1 MKGVRSLNSFSKRC
15 YAAARRG
22 QPLTEPLANVK
33 PAQAA
38 PLPPQNVQV
47 SKLPNGLVI
56 ASLENYS
63 PLSSVGVFVKAGSRH
78 ENVENLGVSHVLRL
92 AANLT
97 TKGASAF
104 KICRSV
110 EALGGSLSVTGSR
123 ENIVYSA
130 DCLRDDLDSLLD
142 FLVNVTTA
150 QEFRPWEVDELTS
163 RVKID
168 KALAQQCPQISVIE
182 KLHEA
187 AYKNALSNSL
197 YCPDFMVGRVS
208 SEQLHSFVKDT
219 FTTGRMALVG
229 VGVKHSVLRQVGEGL
244 LSAQLHSFVKDTFTT
259 GRMALV
265 GVGVKHSVLRQVGEG
280 LLSARSGAGAPVAKA
295 AYRGGELR
303 VQNGDDLVHA
313 LVVSEGGVTGTAEAN
328 AFTVLQRILGASP
341 HVKRGSS
348 ITSKLSQGVA
358 KATTQPFDATA
369 FNASYS
375 DSGLFGVYTIA
386 QADSAGEV
394 IRAAIAQ
401 VRGVADG
408 SVTEADIT
416 RAKNQV
422 KAEYLM
428 SIESSEGLMEEIG
441 AQALNTAA
449 YQAPESVLQA
459 IDAITK
465 DAVVKAARQFVD
477 GKKTMAASGHL
488 INTPFVD
495 EL

>member
-1 MKGVRSLNSFSKRC
+1 MKGVRSLNHFSKRC

-22 QPLTEPLANVK
+22 QSLTEPLSNVK
-33 PAQAA
+33 AAQAA
-38 PLPPQNVQV
+38 PFPPQDVQV

-56 ASLENYS
+56 ASVENYS
-63 PLSSVGVFVKAGSRH
+63 PLSSVGLFVKAGSRH
-78 ENVENLGVSHVLRL
+78 ENSANLGVSHVLRL

-110 EALGGSLSVTGSR
+110 EALGGSLSVTGTR
-123 ENIVYSA
+123 ENIIYSA
-130 DCLRDDLDSLLD
+130 DCLRDDVGSLLD
-142 FLVNVTTA
+142 FLGKVTTA
-150 QEFRPWEVDELTS
+150 QEFRAWEVEELTS

-168 KALAQQCPQISVIE
+168 RALAQQCPQICVIE

-208 SEQLHSFVKDT
+208 SEQLHSFVKDN

-229 VGVKHSVLRQVGEGL
+229 VGVNHSVLKQVGEGL
-244 LSAQLHSFVKDTFTT
+244 LST
-259 GRMALV
+259 
-265 GVGVKHSVLRQVGEG
+265 
-280 LLSARSGAGAPVAKA
+280 RSGAGAPVAKA

-303 VQNGDDLVHA
+303 VQNRDDLVHA

-386 QADSAGEV
+386 QANSAREV
-394 IRAAIAQ
+394 IGAAVAQ
-401 VRGVADG
+401 VRGVAEG
-408 SVTEADIT
+408 NVTEADII

-422 KAEYLM
+422 EAEYLM
-428 SIESSEGLMEEIG
+428 SIESSEGLLEEIG
-441 AQALNTAA
+441 AQALNNAA
-449 YQAPESVLQA
+449 YQAPESVLHV

-465 DAVVKAARQFVD
+465 ADVVEAARKFVD
-477 GKKTMAASGHL
+477 GKKTMAACGHL
-488 INTPFVD
+488 VNTPFVD

>member
-1 MKGVRSLNSFSKRC
+1 MRGIRSLNTLPKRC
-15 YAAARRG
+15 YAAAAKRSEA
-22 QPLTEPLANVK
+22 LTEPLAGRK
-33 PAQAA
+33 PSSAA

-63 PLSSVGVFVKAGSRH
+63 PMSSIGVFVKAGSRY
-78 ENVENLGVSHVLRL
+78 ESVENLGVSHVLRL

-104 KICRSV
+104 KICRGV
-110 EALGGSLSVTGSR
+110 EALGGSLSVTSSR
-123 ENIVYSA
+123 ETTVYTA
-130 DCLRDDLDSLLD
+130 DCLRDHLDTLMEYIA
-142 FLVNVTTA
+142 NVTTA

-168 KALAQQCPQISVIE
+168 KALAQQCPQIGVIE

-197 YCPDFMVGRVS
+197 YCPDYMVGRVS
-208 SEQLHSFVKDT
+208 SNQLKSFVEDT

-229 VGVKHSVLRQVGEGL
+229 L
-244 LSAQLHSFVKDTFTT
+244 
-259 GRMALV
+259 
-265 GVGVKHSVLRQVGEG
+265 GVKHSVLRQVGEG
-280 LLSARSGAGAPVAKA
+280 LLSARSGAGAPAAKA
-295 AYRGGELR
+295 VYRGGELR
-303 VQNGDDLVHA
+303 VQSNDDLVHA
-313 LVVSEGGVTGTAEAN
+313 LIASEGGLAGSAEAN
-328 AFTVLQRILGASP
+328 AFSVLQRILGAGP
-341 HVKRGSS
+341 HVKRGSN
-348 ITSKLSQGVA
+348 ITSKLSQGIA

-386 QADSAGEV
+386 QANSAGEV
-394 IRAAIAQ
+394 IKAAIAQ
-401 VRGVADG
+401 VRGVAEG
-408 SVTEADIT
+408 NVTEADVT

-428 SIESSEGLMEEIG
+428 SIESSESLLEEIG
-441 AQALNTAA
+441 AQALATAA
-449 YQAPESVLQA
+449 YQPPDTVAQA
-459 IDAITK
+459 IDAVTQA
-465 DAVVKAARQFVD
+465 DVVKAAKKFVD
-477 GKKTMAASGHL
+477 GKKSMAASGHL

-495 EL
+495 EV

>member
-1 MKGVRSLNSFSKRC
+1 HIFRVLCSYFSQKRC
-15 YAAARRG
+15 YASARRG
-22 QPLTEPLANVK
+22 QTLTEPFSNVK

-38 PLPPQNVQV
+38 PFSPQDVQV

-56 ASLENYS
+56 ASVENYS
-63 PLSSVGVFVKAGSRH
+63 PLSRVGVFIRAGSRH
-78 ENVENLGVSHVLRL
+78 ENSENLGVSHVLRL

-104 KICRSV
+104 KICHGV

-123 ENIVYSA
+123 ENIIYSA
-130 DCLRDDLDSLLD
+130 DCLRDDLGSLLD
-142 FLVNVTTA
+142 FLGNVTTA

-168 KALAQQCPQISVIE
+168 RALAQQCPQISVIE

-197 YCPDFMVGRVS
+197 YCPDFMVGRIS
-208 SEQLHSFVKDT
+208 SEQVWICFILHS
-219 FTTGRMALVG
+219 R
-229 VGVKHSVLRQVGEGL
+229 GL
-244 LSAQLHSFVKDTFTT
+244 LST
-259 GRMALV
+259 
-265 GVGVKHSVLRQVGEG
+265 
-280 LLSARSGAGAPVAKA
+280 RSGAGAPVAKA
-295 AYRGGELR
+295 AYHGGELR
-303 VQNGDDLVHA
+303 VQNRDDLVHA
-313 LVVSEGGVTGTAEAN
+313 LVVSEGGVMGTAETN
-328 AFTVLQRILGASP
+328 AFTVLQRILGASL

-348 ITSKLSQGVA
+348 ITSKLSQGIA
-358 KATTQPFDATA
+358 KATAQPFDATA

-386 QADSAGEV
+386 QANSAREV

-401 VRGVADG
+401 VRGVAEG
-408 SVTEADIT
+408 NVTEADII

-428 SIESSEGLMEEIG
+428 SIESSEGLLEEIG

-449 YQAPESVLQA
+449 YQAPESVLHA
-459 IDAITK
+459 IDAITRA
-465 DAVVKAARQFVD
+465 DVVKAARKFVD

-488 INTPFVD
+488 VNTPFVD

>member
-1 MKGVRSLNSFSKRC
+1 MRGIRSLNHFSKRC
-15 YAAARRG
+15 YAARRSES
-22 QPLTEPLANVK
+22 LTEPLEKVK
-33 PAQAA
+33 PSKAA

-63 PLSSVGVFVKAGSRH
+63 PLSSVGVFVKAGSRY
-78 ENVENLGVSHVLRL
+78 ETVENQGVSHVLRL

-110 EALGGSLSVTGSR
+110 EALGGSLSVTASR
-123 ENIVYSA
+123 ETMVYTA
-130 DCLRDDLDSLLD
+130 DCLRDDIDLLLES
-142 FLVNVTTA
+142 LVNVTTS
-150 QEFRPWEVDELTS
+150 QEFRPWEVDDLAS
-163 RVKID
+163 RVKVD
-168 KALAQQCPQISVIE
+168 KALAQQCPQIGVIE

-187 AYKNALSNSL
+187 AYKNALSSSL
-197 YCPDFMVGRVS
+197 YCPDFMVDRVS
-208 SEQLHSFVKDT
+208 SEHLKSFVEDN

-229 VGVKHSVLRQVGEGL
+229 LGVQHSKLRQVGEGL
-244 LSAQLHSFVKDTFTT
+244 
-259 GRMALV
+259 
-265 GVGVKHSVLRQVGEG
+265 SVH
-280 LLSARSGAGAPVAKA
+280 SGAGAPVAKA
-295 AYRGGELR
+295 VYRGGELR
-303 VQNGDDLVHA
+303 VQNNDDLVHA
-313 LVVSEGGVTGTAEAN
+313 LIVSEGGVTGSAEAN
-328 AFTVLQRILGASP
+328 AFTVLQRILGAGP

-348 ITSKLSQGVA
+348 ITSKLSQGIA

-369 FNASYS
+369 FNALYS

-394 IRAAIAQ
+394 IKAAIAQ
-401 VRGVADG
+401 VRGVAEG
-408 SVTEADIT
+408 SVSEADFT

-428 SIESSEGLMEEIG
+428 SLESSEGLIEEIG
-441 AQALNTAA
+441 AQALNTAT
-449 YQAPESVLQA
+449 YQAPDAVLQA
-459 IDAITK
+459 VDTVTK
-465 DAVVKAARQFVD
+465 DDVVKAAKKFVD

-495 EL
+495 EV